1 MLAMGRPTFGWGG
14 GNDWKVV
21 VEARLSR
28 ARAELAMA
36 GQIAGREPIEASL
49 QVVADLLYERIPLLG
64 RLPAWWSGWQ
74 VERSWRALHEAE
86 ALLAAAD
93 PELAARLPIVLGQV
107 AIGLSSNDSRRV
119 ALEAL
124 PRDAVPAAGD
134 RLVVLDAV
142 RASLDASDNAHAAAR
157 ALRNKLFVGAAVLV
171 GLNTLLGVIGFVRP
185 GFLPMCVDRI
195 EAPGHLVCA
204 GGGGSPSPADVWLTQ
219 VLGAAGALVS
229 TVVLLIRRRP
239 SLTPYVMIGYQA
251 VIKVVLGAS
260 LAVIGVLVLGA
271 GLGEGL
277 VGPRNQ
283 AAVLVA
289 AVVFGYTQ
297 QIGTRLLD
305 NYTDKLLDEVRPL
318 APAEPA

>member
-1 MLAMGRPTFGWGG
+1 MLAMGRPRFGWGG

-21 VEARLSR
+21 VEARLLR
-28 ARAELAMA
+28 ARDELAMA
-36 GQIAGREPIEASL
+36 GQIGGREPIEASL
-49 QVVADLLYERIPLLG
+49 KIVDELLYEKIPLHG

-86 ALLAAAD
+86 ALLTAAD
-93 PELAARLPIVLGQV
+93 PELAARLPIVRGQV
-107 AIGLSSNDSRRV
+107 ALGLAANDSRRV

-124 PRDAVPAAGD
+124 PLDTALSAGD

-142 RASLDASDNAHAAAR
+142 RATLDASDNAHAAAR
-157 ALRNKLFVGAAVLV
+157 ALRNKLFVGAVVLF
-171 GLNTLLGVIGFVRP
+171 GLNTLLGIIGFVQP
-185 GFLPMCVDRI
+185 GFLPMCVDRVDS
-195 EAPGHLVCA
+195 PGQFVCA
-204 GGGGSPSPADVWLTQ
+204 GGGHTPSPADVWLTQ

-277 VGPRNQ
+277 IGPRNQ

-297 QIGTRLLD
+297 QFGTRLLD

-318 APAEPA
+318 SAESA